1 MLRGEGGL
9 WLWGGTIPLFTL
21 LVSFLHKTGF
31 QCKEQSL
38 AKKDLE
44 KIISLLREVDR
55 SLTGKGG
62 AGHERMT
69 SVSLGV
75 RACSALL
82 SNAAIQVP
90 IRAREGDEF
99 KSGHWSALVLYSSV
113 FSSASERC

>member
-1 MLRGEGGL
+1 M
-9 WLWGGTIPLFTL
+9 LWGGTIHFH
-21 LVSFLHKTGF
+21 SFGF
-31 QCKEQSL
+31 FPALKKEQSL

-44 KIISLLREVDR
+44 KIISLLREVYR

-99 KSGHWSALVLYSSV
+99 KSGIGAL
-113 FSSASERC
+113 

>member
-1 MLRGEGGL
+1 MVFTTVRVK
-9 WLWGGTIPLFTL
+9 WGGGILALGEEPFISTL
-21 LVSFLHKTGF
+21 LVSILHLTGI

-82 SNAAIQVP
+82 SNAGIQVP

-99 KSGHWSALVLYSSV
+99 KSGIGAL
-113 FSSASERC
+113 